1 MWVVGCVGVKV
12 HACLLHSVGHQGQHW
27 ISSSFALQLFETIYQ
42 LLFCLLFH
50 VGSGYQPQILML
62 ALYRQSHPHFCFF
75 ARCSWTPRSAK
86 SFLRRPLLLDNL
98 GGMEAQWLS
107 WKSQHQPWEEPAPSL
122 RSFLQ
127 RDTGTSS
134 LPLTAF
140 PTHKGRGSAGLPG
153 ILTQPSKCARKA
165 RQSYSAS
172 GAGWRR
178 LLSKALRARSVHQ
191 SPSVGRQMGG

>member
-1 MWVVGCVGVKV
+1 MHVYCIVWDTKV
-12 HACLLHSVGHQGQHW
+12 NTGYRLDL
-27 ISSSFALQLFETIYQ
+27 SFNFLRQ
-42 LLFCLLFH
+42 LLCFIDRAIPI
-50 VGSGYQPQILML
+50 S
-62 ALYRQSHPHFCFF
+62 AFF

-98 GGMEAQWLS
+98 GGTEAQWLS
-107 WKSQHQPWEEPAPSL
+107 WKSQSQPWEEPAPSL

-127 RDTGTSS
+127 RDTGISS

-165 RQSYSAS
+165 RQSSSAS

-178 LLSKALRARSVHQ
+178 LLSRALRARPVHQ

>member
-1 MWVVGCVGVKV
+1 M
-12 HACLLHSVGHQGQHW
+12 
-27 ISSSFALQLFETIYQ
+27 F
-42 LLFCLLFH
+42 
-50 VGSGYQPQILML
+50 
-62 ALYRQSHPHFCFF
+62 YRQSHPHFCFF

-98 GGMEAQWLS
+98 GGTEAQWLS
-107 WKSQHQPWEEPAPSL
+107 WKSQSQPWEEPAPSL

-127 RDTGTSS
+127 RDIGISS
-134 LPLTAF
+134 LPLTTF

-165 RQSYSAS
+165 RQSSSAS

-178 LLSKALRARSVHQ
+178 LLSRALRARPVHQ